1 MKWGLIALVGLAA
14 FAAYKYSSMSEEQK
28 KNLADNLKE
37 KGKKLYDD
45 YVPGK
50 MKNMFAANQ

>member
-28 KNLADNLKE
+28 KNMADNSKG

-45 YVPGK
+45 YIPDK
-50 MKNMFAANQ
+50 MKNMFADQ